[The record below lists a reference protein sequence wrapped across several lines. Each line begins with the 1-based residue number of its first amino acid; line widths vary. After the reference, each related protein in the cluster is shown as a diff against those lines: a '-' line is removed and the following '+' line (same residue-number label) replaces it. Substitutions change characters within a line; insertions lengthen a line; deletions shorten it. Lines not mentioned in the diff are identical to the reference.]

1 MIRLNSNDLPIKLVK
16 LKSVNQECGEAQT
29 RSFQDFLPPFGVRE
43 WSSTEL
49 SFSASSSCSVSLNF
63 SVVNITGIV
72 SM

>member
-1 MIRLNSNDLPIKLVK
+1 MLTRNVEKLRLDHFMLFMFV
-16 LKSVNQECGEAQT
+16 
-29 RSFQDFLPPFGVRE
+29 PPQSPGFVAPLDVQE